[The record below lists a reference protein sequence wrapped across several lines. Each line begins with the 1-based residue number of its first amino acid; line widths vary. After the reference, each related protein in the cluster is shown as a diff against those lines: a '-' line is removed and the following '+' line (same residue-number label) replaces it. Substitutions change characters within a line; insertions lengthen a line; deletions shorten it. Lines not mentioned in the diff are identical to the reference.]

1 MLTMILAIIMA
12 IVLFVLVFAICVAF
26 EETTL
31 IRVISKVVVM
41 PAFATLVYYYAPKTS
56 SVLAMTML
64 AGLII
69 TMLYMVLW
77 WAWEGSSV
85 KEFVLFFLTDLLLC
99 LIATETAVRVI
110 DLTSI
115 RVVVGLVRAIPTVVF
130 IISIGYFIADMV
142 WFHKGLKSD
151 DFDPYEYLDED
162 EVGGE

>member
-1 MLTMILAIIMA
+1 MTMVFAIVVA

-31 IRVISKVVVM
+31 IRVISKVVVI

-77 WAWEGSSV
+77 WAWEGSNA

-130 IISIGYFIADMV
+130 IISIGYFIADMI
-142 WFHKGLKSD
+142 WFKKNLKSE
-151 DFDPYEYLDED
+151 DFDASDYLTDE
-162 EVGGE
+162 EMVGGE